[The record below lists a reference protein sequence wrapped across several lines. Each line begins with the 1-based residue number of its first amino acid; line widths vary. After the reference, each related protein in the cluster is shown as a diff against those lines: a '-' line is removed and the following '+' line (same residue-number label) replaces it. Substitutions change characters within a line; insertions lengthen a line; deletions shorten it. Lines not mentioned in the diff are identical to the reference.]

1 METTCEYC
9 GKIISTTNSYYYRR
23 HIHNCAN
30 KNTYSLHTT
39 CHDSK
44 SIDNTIMSINHST
57 MNHSTTNDSTMD
69 DSTMNNLTTNNSTMN
84 NLTTNNSTMNDQ
96 SLCNTLVYDSS
107 SDDSDKSVCTSVGS
121 IIGNLYHELN
131 FNDDRDIIIDDTVST
146 CDSLIIDYDAED
158 VDNNNNLIDDSD
170 RLTDDTIIH
179 PFEALSLKFF
189 VDNDIPISLFE
200 EYIRLFLVGKN
211 MDYTPSRKT
220 TTYPYLINKLK
231 ASKRFL

>member
-1 METTCEYC
+1 
-9 GKIISTTNSYYYRR
+9 
-23 HIHNCAN
+23 
-30 KNTYSLHTT
+30 
-39 CHDSK
+39 
-44 SIDNTIMSINHST
+44 
-57 MNHSTTNDSTMD
+57 MNQSTTNDSTMD

-131 FNDDRDIIIDDTVST
+131 FNDDRDIIIDDTVSI
-146 CDSLIIDYDAED
+146 CDSLIINYDAED
-158 VDNNNNLIDDSD
+158 VDNNNNLIDDND

-231 ASKRFL
+231 ASKRFLRHEYVTKKVTVHENIIIKVRFFHS